1 MQSSSR
7 KPVTIL
13 KLLLG
18 VSTLIINPT
27 LSHARNGF
35 IPHYVGIEGMI
46 SGAGTALPLDASSTI
61 ANPAALTRLQTHLM
75 GTLGVMGQKQHVNS
89 ASAQMGNPIGGLKN
103 GYKAIPIGTMG
114 GNYLINPLWAV
125 GFTAT
130 GGGGFVKFN
139 HPVTNPAF
147 LNPPNSNFNR
157 KTVNRVVL
165 SATTLSYRPAPW
177 QSYGIS
183 LLIASSSFKSNLA
196 LPNGMEVS
204 GHLKTNTVFGFG
216 TRIGGIWD
224 LNKYLT
230 VGASA
235 ATPVYASRH
244 KKYKQ
249 LFTHKFQIPATLRLG
264 GVIHFND
271 CTDLAFDYKNL
282 FYGKSKWVHKG
293 QGWKTQT
300 IYLIGLMHKLTKD
313 LMFGIGYNYAKAPI
327 KRKVVYRNTLSIPID
342 EHHISTG
349 LKYNFDNDK
358 YELYGIAYFIPEM
371 NMTDNGKELPPA
383 KGIELKNKGRGCEFG
398 IVYKF

>member
-1 MQSSSR
+1 MNSCNS
-7 KPVTIL
+7 KYETTL

-18 VSTLIINPT
+18 VSILSVYPT
-27 LSHARNGF
+27 LTHARNGF

-61 ANPAALTRLQTHLM
+61 ANPAALTRLQTHHM
-75 GTLGVMGQKQHVNS
+75 GTLGIMGQNQHVNS
-89 ASAQMGNPIGGLKN
+89 KHAQMGNPIGGLKN
-103 GYKAIPIGTMG
+103 GYKIVPIGTLG
-114 GNYLINPLWAV
+114 VNYLMNPLWAI
-125 GFTAT
+125 GITAT

-157 KTVNRVVL
+157 KTVNRVL
-165 SATTLSYRPAPW
+165 LTATTLSYRPAPW

-183 LLIASSSFKSNLA
+183 LLVASSSFKSNLA

-204 GHLKTNTVFGFG
+204 GRLKNNTVFGVG

-224 LNKYLT
+224 INEYLT
-230 VGASA
+230 LGASA

-244 KKYKQ
+244 KKYNQ

-293 QGWKTQT
+293 QGWETQK
-300 IYLIGLMHKLTKD
+300 IFLVGLLHKITKQ
-313 LMFGIGYNYAKAPI
+313 LMFGIGYNYAKVPI
-327 KRKVVYRNTLSIPID
+327 KRKVVYRNTLSIPLD

-358 YELYGIAYFIPEM
+358 LELYAIGYFIPGK

-383 KGIELKNKGRGCEFG
+383 KGIELKNKGYGCEFG
-398 IVYKF
+398 YVYKF